1 MPSAVQQRPRAL
13 RDPHTGPESPTGSWV
28 IHGFHLMAAWGPR
41 LSVFFFFLSSLSS
54 SLRAVAG
61 PVLRSTP
68 GVPGASVAFGAPG
81 PGLRGPGPWWFWLGR
96 SGVPTLCG
104 SLGLPSARWG
114 SWPAGRRR
122 SLLNRSSFFTC
133 QGPLAVLRGGSVCV
147 ISCGLLF
154 CCAMWALVAVF
165 LFWKLLRVGNFRPS
179 SCGSELRG
187 AEPVVR

>member
-1 MPSAVQQRPRAL
+1 
-13 RDPHTGPESPTGSWV
+13 
-28 IHGFHLMAAWGPR
+28 MAAWGPR

-68 GVPGASVAFGAPG
+68 SVPGASVAFGAPG